1 MRVRRL
7 CSSVEHD
14 MINKRIWSV
23 FYRKP
28 IHRKR
33 LRCFK
38 QMTDNTKVSRSST
51 MSVETMEAKL
61 LQLAKVAKKGA
72 QNG

>member
-1 MRVRRL
+1 
-7 CSSVEHD
+7 

-51 MSVETMEAKL
+51 ISAEMVEEKL
-61 LQLAKVAKKGA
+61 LQLAKAARKSVS
-72 QNG
+72 

>member
-1 MRVRRL
+1 
-7 CSSVEHD
+7 

-38 QMTDNTKVSRSST
+38 QMTDNTKIRSST
-51 MSVETMEAKL
+51 MSVEQIESKL
-61 LQLAKVAKKGA
+61 LQLAKAARKGA
-72 QNG
+72 Q

>member
-1 MRVRRL
+1 
-7 CSSVEHD
+7 

-28 IHRKR
+28 IHRNR

-38 QMTDNTKVSRSST
+38 QMTDNTKVRSST
-51 MSVETMEAKL
+51 ISAEMVEEKL
-61 LQLAKVAKKGA
+61 SELAALARAAKKVS
-72 QNG
+72 

>member
-1 MRVRRL
+1 
-7 CSSVEHD
+7 

-38 QMTDNTKVSRSST
+38 QMTDNTKVRSS
-51 MSVETMEAKL
+51 MSMEMMEEKL
-61 LQLAKVAKKGA
+61 IELAALARAAKKGA
-72 QNG
+72 Q

>member
-1 MRVRRL
+1 
-7 CSSVEHD
+7 
-14 MINKRIWSV
+14 MIDKKNWSV

-38 QMTDNTKVSRSST
+38 QMTDNTKVRSS
-51 MSVETMEAKL
+51 MSMEMVESKL
-61 LQLAKVAKKGA
+61 SELARLARKGV
-72 QNG
+72 Q

>member
-1 MRVRRL
+1 
-7 CSSVEHD
+7 

-33 LRCFK
+33 LRCFE
-38 QMTDNTKVSRSST
+38 QMTDNTKVRSST
-51 MSVETMEAKL
+51 TMSAEQIESKL
-61 LQLAKVAKKGA
+61 LQLAKAVKKGA
-72 QNG
+72 ENVQGS

>member
-1 MRVRRL
+1 V
-7 CSSVEHD
+7 
-14 MINKRIWSV
+14 INKRIWSV

-38 QMTDNTKVSRSST
+38 QMTDNTKVRSST
-51 MSVETMEAKL
+51 SLSMEMVEEKL
-61 LQLAKVAKKGA
+61 SELAALVRKGA
-72 QNG
+72 K